1 MTDLE
6 KIHAMQLADISYL
19 QCRRR
24 IIAIIYKELQQN
36 QPTNKKDTQ
45 AIRKMD
51 MGMNRQV
58 TEGQTQWPDKYIKRS
73 YEFKSGQGNAN

>member
-6 KIHAMQLADISYL
+6 KIHAMQLADISYV
-19 QCRRR
+19 QCRRQ

-58 TEGQTQWPDKYIKRS
+58 TEGQTQ
-73 YEFKSGQGNAN
+73 